1 MRSRTQKTSVVVKV
15 EAQNFTIIRQEYM
28 KLCNEIFIAY
38 KLTDSA
44 RVGAALINY
53 FESRA
58 NATYDGQKIDFEAAS
73 IPHLHDCIMKIGGI
87 SSVKRCLSA
96 LVEIGYVLKGEAV
109 GTTKFGYDNTIKYA
123 LNVNKLNEWLIN
135 YRNSLTVPVVS
146 HEPNPLGHV
155 NLPKVHLNRTLGS
168 PEPNVNKDTFK
179 DNKTSLK
186 QNENSNIE
194 NNNESE
200 YIDFTDSKFNR
211 TGAAKGLIQ
220 KYLGVLVFTSEQSKL
235 TERMYFSIRNDLNAF
250 NKKQGVFDK
259 VTDEDVLN
267 GLESALKK
275 FFVKVTDVNKRSIKY
290 FKACL
295 NVTDYITADN
305 KVDLLK
311 HLSSKQ
317 LLQHNK
323 TVKEKGEA
331 YAIGVTKRY
340 LIKKGKI

>member
-1 MRSRTQKTSVVVKV
+1 
-15 EAQNFTIIRQEYM
+15 
-28 KLCNEIFIAY
+28 
-38 KLTDSA
+38 
-44 RVGAALINY
+44 
-53 FESRA
+53 
-58 NATYDGQKIDFEAAS
+58 
-73 IPHLHDCIMKIGGI
+73 MKIGGI

-155 NLPKVHLNRTLGS
+155 NLPKVHMNRTLGS
-168 PEPNVNKDTFK
+168 PELNVNKDTLNN
-179 DNKTSLK
+179 NKTLK
-186 QNENSNIE
+186 QNENSNNE
-194 NNNESE
+194 NSNNESE
-200 YIDFTDSKFNR
+200 YIDFTDVKFNR
-211 TGAAKGLIQ
+211 VGAAKGLIQ

-235 TERMYFSIRNDLNAF
+235 TERIYYSILNDLNAF

-259 VTDEDVLN
+259 ATDKDVLN

-317 LLQHNK
+317 LIQHNK
-323 TVKEKGEA
+323 TVLEKGEA
-331 YAIGVTKRY
+331 YAIATTKRY
-340 LIKKGKI
+340 LIAKGKI